1 MDKKIKELEVRIK
14 KLEYVLGI
22 FLNIK
27 EPSNRHLGEI
37 LNKTPKEYKSWK
49 KGFRNEAI
57 RKASWFQ
64 KKHVMRD
71 VLFFYFF
78 FT

>member
-1 MDKKIKELEVRIK
+1 MDKKIKELETRIK

-22 FLNIK
+22 FLNLK
-27 EPSNRHLGEI
+27 DPSNRYLGKI
-37 LNKTPKEYKSWK
+37 LDKTPKEYKAWN
-49 KGFRNEAI
+49 KGFRNETI

-71 VLFFYFF
+71 VLFHLFK
-78 FT
+78 